1 MNIYLQ
7 NEKSSNNNKEIEILK
22 RQLLNREIN
31 KLIKTFDYQQLENLL
46 QGNYVIDKSNHRI
59 IINQKAKDSEIKNE
73 NIENSNIE
81 YYIDIS
87 QFREKDNPL
96 IYLIEYYSRI
106 IQNTVEDNDK
116 NISDT
121 FENNIKNKKD
131 KLLKI
136 LNLLL
141 NYSSTLNF
149 ETNDGKL
156 PFFVAFTENLV
167 DILKVLLD
175 RSFQLSISSNFSSS
189 SSTFSLLKNGINVH
203 IYNEEWDSVLLYSF
217 KQQNTLPYPA
227 FPFLLNYGLSYCYY
241 HDTIVDLNA
250 QAVVHILNRRKN
262 HFYHNL
268 IKRYPKESSTK
279 EIIMSDLVRLI
290 KSDYDRLDLE
300 MKDRSQNTPLLQAI
314 WTNNL
319 AIVKCLLHFGA
330 KTEAINASGFTPLML
345 ASFLGKVN
353 MVKLLIAYGAHV
365 NARRPSSFNLYF
377 TTQLRSFSFPTS
389 QTMEK
394 GETALTLARQNNH
407 EAVVEVLLRHQATE

>member
-1 MNIYLQ
+1 LY
-7 NEKSSNNNKEIEILK
+7 
-22 RQLLNREIN
+22 
-31 KLIKTFDYQQLENLL
+31 
-46 QGNYVIDKSNHRI
+46 
-59 IINQKAKDSEIKNE
+59 
-73 NIENSNIE
+73 
-81 YYIDIS
+81 
-87 QFREKDNPL
+87 
-96 IYLIEYYSRI
+96 
-106 IQNTVEDNDK
+106 
-116 NISDT
+116 
-121 FENNIKNKKD
+121 KKD

-241 HDTIVDLNA
+241 HGQISDNYLINLNACDWNGKSLVLMAVERGNYIFLKKFLDTIVDLNA